1 MIENPCLTGDG
12 LGINRR
18 QFRDVFASFR
28 KRLRGGAKS
37 FRGLVDDETCS
48 RNRERVQ
55 SAAAHRKAAA
65 GASELTPWALERIE
79 QANLESQISC
89 DEFSMAFQR
98 KTGSDW
104 HQGALPGFIEP
115 ELPTPVGTVPS
126 GARWIHEIKFDGYGG
141 FRIIKNLCSS
151 RDGFPGER
159 YLSSSG

>member
-28 KRLRGGAKS
+28 KRLRGGAES

-48 RNRERVQ
+48 RKRERVQ

-65 GASELTPWALERIE
+65 GASEFTPWALERIE
-79 QANLESQISC
+79 RANLESQISC

-104 HQGALPGFIEP
+104 HQGALPGF
-115 ELPTPVGTVPS
+115 
-126 GARWIHEIKFDGYGG
+126 
-141 FRIIKNLCSS
+141 CS
-151 RDGFPGER
+151 RR
-159 YLSSSG
+159 T